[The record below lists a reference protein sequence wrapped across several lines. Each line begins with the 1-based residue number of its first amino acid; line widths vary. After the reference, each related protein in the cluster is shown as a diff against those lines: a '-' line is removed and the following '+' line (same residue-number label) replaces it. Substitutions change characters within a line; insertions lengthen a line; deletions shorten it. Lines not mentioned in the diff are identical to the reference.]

1 MRLPNNITARP
12 DLFWPFVIADFGFGG
27 VSGVLLALGQYNWA
41 ELVIWIGIP
50 PNLYFAFPAL
60 FNPSF
65 AVRKGYLRPGVE
77 TVWARNAG
85 LLIFIITGYHVV
97 AAIDAERFEAVAWG
111 TVAGRLAAGIY
122 WVIVAKTEPMRFD
135 SEPDDEKAA
144 GLSSPT
150 MADGLHHANVQGSDL
165 RYFRAGTGTP
175 VVLLHTL
182 RTQLEYF
189 EPLIRELDLGRM
201 EVFALDLPGH
211 GESAAPR
218 VDYTAAYFTDAVEGF
233 LEACDINGAIVAG
246 DSIGASIGLLMAARR
261 NPRVRG
267 VVAVN
272 TYDYGH
278 WGGVRRNSLLANVLF
293 TTLLLPGVGAA
304 AVQTEMAWQIRRVVR
319 SGLHDPDKLPP
330 DLVFQMHRCGSLL
343 GHPRAF
349 RSLLLE
355 WKSWIDAR
363 EQYSAIE
370 VPVTLAYGDGD
381 WANAEERA
389 ANARAIPEARAVTI
403 QDAGHFASLDK
414 PEEVAGL
421 IRDAL

>member
-1 MRLPNNITARP
+1 MTA
-12 DLFWPFVIADFGFGG
+12 
-27 VSGVLLALGQYNWA
+27 
-41 ELVIWIGIP
+41 
-50 PNLYFAFPAL
+50 PAI
-60 FNPSF
+60 
-65 AVRKGYLRPGVE
+65 VR
-77 TVWARNAG
+77 
-85 LLIFIITGYHVV
+85 
-97 AAIDAERFEAVAWG
+97 
-111 TVAGRLAAGIY
+111 
-122 WVIVAKTEPMRFD
+122 
-135 SEPDDEKAA
+135 
-144 GLSSPT
+144 
-150 MADGLHHANVQGSDL
+150 DGLHRANVQDGDL
-165 RYFRAGTGTP
+165 RYFRAGTGAP
-175 VVLLHTL
+175 IMLLHTL

-189 EPLIRELDLGRM
+189 EPLIRQLDLAQV

-211 GESAAPR
+211 GESAAPP

-233 LEACDINGAIVAG
+233 LDACDISDAIVAG
-246 DSIGASIGLLMAARR
+246 DSIGASIGLLLAARR
-261 NPRVRG
+261 NPRVRC

-272 TYDYGH
+272 TYDYGR

-293 TTLLLPGVGAA
+293 TTLLLPGIGGV
-304 AVQTEMAWQIRRVVR
+304 AVHTEMAWQIRRVVR

-330 DLVFQMHRCGSLL
+330 DLVEQMHRCGSLP

-381 WANAEERA
+381 WAKPDERE
-389 ANARAIPEARAVTI
+389 ANARAIPGARPVTLE
-403 QDAGHFASLDK
+403 DAGHFASIDK

>member
-1 MRLPNNITARP
+1 LTP
-12 DLFWPFVIADFGFGG
+12 
-27 VSGVLLALGQYNWA
+27 
-41 ELVIWIGIP
+41 
-50 PNLYFAFPAL
+50 
-60 FNPSF
+60 
-65 AVRKGYLRPGVE
+65 
-77 TVWARNAG
+77 
-85 LLIFIITGYHVV
+85 
-97 AAIDAERFEAVAWG
+97 AAIVQ
-111 TVAGRLAAGIY
+111 
-122 WVIVAKTEPMRFD
+122 
-135 SEPDDEKAA
+135 
-144 GLSSPT
+144 
-150 MADGLHHANVQGSDL
+150 DGLHRTSVQDGDL
-165 RYFRAGTGTP
+165 RYFRAGTGTT

-189 EPLIRELDLGRM
+189 DPLIRELDLAQV

-211 GESAAPR
+211 GESAAPN

-233 LEACDINGAIVAG
+233 LEAADIKDVIVAG
-246 DSIGASIGLLMAARR
+246 DSIGASIGLLLAARR

-293 TTLLLPGVGAA
+293 TTLLLPGIGAA
-304 AVQTEMAWQIRRVVR
+304 AVHTEMEWQIRRVVR

-330 DLVFQMHRCGSLL
+330 DLPEQMRRCGSLP

-381 WANAEERA
+381 WAKTNERE
-389 ANARAIPEARAVTI
+389 ANATAIPGARAVTI
-403 QDAGHFASLDK
+403 KDAGHFASIDK
-414 PEEVAGL
+414 PEEVAQL

>member
-1 MRLPNNITARP
+1 M
-12 DLFWPFVIADFGFGG
+12 FWPFVIADFGFGG
-27 VSGVLLALGQYNWA
+27 VSGVLLALGEYNWA
-41 ELVIWIGIP
+41 ELVIWLGIP

-60 FNPSF
+60 FNPAF
-65 AVRKGYLRPGVE
+65 AVRKGYLRPRVE
-77 TVWARNAG
+77 TVWIRNAG

-122 WVIVAKTEPMRFD
+122 WVIVAKSEPMKFD
-135 SEPDDEKAA
+135 STEV
-144 GLSSPT
+144 SSPAT
-150 MADGLHHANVQGSDL
+150 VEDGMHRVNVQGSEL
-165 RYFRAGTGTP
+165 RYRRVGTGTP

-189 EPLIRELDLGRM
+189 DPLIRELDLDRM

-211 GESAAPR
+211 GESDAPP
-218 VDYTAAYFTDAVEGF
+218 VDYTAGYFTDAVEEF

-246 DSIGASIGLLMAARR
+246 DSIGASIGLLLAARR

-272 TYDYGH
+272 TYDYGR

-293 TTLLLPGVGAA
+293 TTLLLPGIGAG
-304 AVQTEMAWQIRRVVR
+304 AVHTEMAWQIRRVVR
-319 SGLHDPDKLPP
+319 SGLHDPDRLPP
-330 DLVFQMHRCGSLL
+330 DLPLQMHRCGSLP

-355 WKSWIDAR
+355 WETWIDAR
-363 EQYSAIE
+363 EQYSTIA

-381 WANAEERA
+381 WAKPEERE
-389 ANARAIPEARAVTI
+389 ANARAIPGARAVTI
-403 QDAGHFASLDK
+403 KDAGHFASIDK
-414 PEEVAGL
+414 PEEVAQL